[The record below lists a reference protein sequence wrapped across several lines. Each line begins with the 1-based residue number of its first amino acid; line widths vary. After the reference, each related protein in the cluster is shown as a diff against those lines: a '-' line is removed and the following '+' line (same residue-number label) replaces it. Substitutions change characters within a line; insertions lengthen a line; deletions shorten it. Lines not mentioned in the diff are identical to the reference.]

1 MIEKRMNRR
10 FLPLMPGMESLKCGS
25 PMEISRFPLL
35 SVPLAGSG
43 PAAGLLLCVAKEV
56 AKNHRALQQFR
67 RSGQRSVTRHLGIR
81 MTRIDNTAILL

>member
-1 MIEKRMNRR
+1 MIEKKMDTGL
-10 FLPLMPGMESLKCGS
+10 LPPMPGMESLKCGS
-25 PMEISRFPLL
+25 LMEISRFRLL
-35 SVPLAGSG
+35 SVPL
-43 PAAGLLLCVAKEV
+43 AGLLLCVAKEV